1 MKESVREI
9 SNNIDKAVEL
19 IRDLRVENEKL
30 KRKNLLLADQIRAV
44 DSENKISA
52 RAMKDFE
59 KMKLERIRIKDKVG
73 VMLNTL
79 RDVK

>member
-52 RAMKDFE
+52 RSMKDFE